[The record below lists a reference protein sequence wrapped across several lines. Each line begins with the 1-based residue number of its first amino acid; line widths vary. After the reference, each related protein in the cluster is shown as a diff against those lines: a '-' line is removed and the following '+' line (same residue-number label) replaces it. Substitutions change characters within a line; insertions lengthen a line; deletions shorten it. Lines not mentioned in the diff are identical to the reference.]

1 MVFDFYHLFLWY
13 GCHVPLMYFSSELMQ
28 GHWGRPQSKHRS
40 DVYSYIH
47 IKAKCQSTEG
57 GIVKGKY

>member
-1 MVFDFYHLFLWY
+1 MTWLPCSSDILHL
-13 GCHVPLMYFSSELMQ
+13 CELIQ

-40 DVYSYIH
+40 DVYGYTK